1 MTQFDY
7 AILLVFLVSGFMGF
21 LRGASREVVTVLAL
35 TFGAMGALFGLPFV
49 GPLARKLVNPDWL
62 GTVGAGIVLFL
73 VIYATLRLVGG
84 LAVQRIQRTQ
94 VLGVLDRS
102 VGLAFGLV
110 RAFVFIG
117 ALSLAFSAA
126 TPAER
131 IPGWISNAKLY
142 PMATASGRL
151 LAAFAPKGRDLAERM
166 KPGLSETARDSARDS
181 GADGSYDARE
191 RRQIDDLVEKSR

>member
-49 GPLARKLVNPDWL
+49 GQLARKLVNPDWL

-73 VIYATLRLVGG
+73 VIYAALRLVGG

-151 LAAFAPKGRDLAERM
+151 LAAFAPKGRDLAQRM
-166 KPGLSETARDSARDS
+166 KPGLSEAARDSARDS